1 MMMKRLGYGF
11 LLSLGL
17 GLATAS
23 PGWSLPGQTVI
34 EVAAWIQANSTLR
47 PGPGER
53 LLVNRID
60 TPAQRFTFQ
69 ASIFPPGTLRS
80 SVQPRQIRTE
90 RIALFDMINGVSFN
104 RLEES
109 LRVIYGT
116 DIFSD
121 YQRSQPVYVY
131 PTADSPV
138 SNNPNLLIQGEIRE
152 GDRYAYWI
160 QTTSDRS
167 GSTDT
172 GEISILLK
180 EDIPG
185 LLSRLQEASALPE

>member
-1 MMMKRLGYGF
+1 MKTWARSLW
-11 LLSLGL
+11 LSLGL
-17 GLATAS
+17 GLVTALPS
-23 PGWSLPGQTVI
+23 WALPGQTVT
-34 EVAAWIQANSTLR
+34 EVAAWIQANPTLR

-53 LLVNRID
+53 LLVNRVD

-69 ASIFPPGTLRS
+69 ASIFPPGNLRS
-80 SVQPRQIRTE
+80 SIQPRQIRTE

-116 DIFSD
+116 DVFSD
-121 YQRSQPVYVY
+121 YQRSQPIYVY
-131 PTADSPV
+131 PTADSPI
-138 SNNPNLLIQGEIRE
+138 SNNPNLLIQGELRE

-160 QTTSDRS
+160 EVTSDRS
-167 GSTDT
+167 GKVDS

-185 LLSRLQEASALPE
+185 LLAMLRASSALPEG